1 LNASYKLGLRIV
13 VATVAVAAFLSLLVP
28 PPRPPARA
36 SEALEGMFPPLPA
49 FELTE
54 RSGRPF
60 GSKDLANEVWIAG
73 FIFTRCQASCPRIS
87 ATMKSVQA
95 DLEES
100 AAGVKLVSLTVDPE
114 HDTPEILSKYA
125 DTFGAT
131 PGRWFFLTGPHD
143 TLFTLIRDGFRLAVG
158 AADPSDPNY
167 SLMSI
172 SHSSKLALVDRGNRV
187 VGLYDAD
194 NHDEIARLL
203 DRARKLERDQGW
215 VRRLPAVNAGL
226 NAVSTVLLLAAWLAI
241 LARYWRT
248 HIGLM
253 AAALVVSAAFL
264 ACYLVYHSKI
274 GGGTPFPGQ
283 GGLRWAYFTVL
294 ISHVVLAAAVVPLIV
309 MAVVRGIRRQWER
322 HARIAA
328 VTLPVWLYV
337 SVTGVVVY
345 VMLYQL
351 PHATGGS

>member
-28 PPRPPARA
+28 PPRPTVRA
-36 SEALEGMFPPLPA
+36 SQALEGLLPPLPA

-60 GSKDLANEVWIAG
+60 GSRDLAGEVWIAG

-87 ATMKSVQA
+87 ATMKSIQT
-95 DLEES
+95 DLE
-100 AAGVKLVSLTVDPE
+100 ADAPGVKLVSFTVDPE
-114 HDTPEILSKYA
+114 HDTPEVLAKYA
-125 DTFGAT
+125 QGLGAE
-131 PGRWFFLTGPHD
+131 PDRWFFLAGPEPK
-143 TLFTLIRDGFRLAVG
+143 LYALIRDGFRLAVG

-172 SHSSKLALVDRGNRV
+172 SHSSKLALVDRGNRL
-187 VGLYDAD
+187 VGLYNAEDPA
-194 NHDEIARLL
+194 EVSQLL
-203 DRARKLERDQGW
+203 IRARALERAW
-215 VRRLPAVNAGL
+215 VQRLPAVNAGL
-226 NAVSTVLLLAAWLAI
+226 NAAATVLLLAAWLAV
-241 LARYWRT
+241 LSGRWRL

-253 AAALVVSAAFL
+253 TVALVVSAAFL
-264 ACYLVYHSKI
+264 GCYLVYHALI
-274 GGGTPFPGQ
+274 GGGTPFRGT
-283 GGLRWAYFTVL
+283 GGIRWAYFTVL

-309 MAVVRGIRRQWER
+309 MAVYRGVRRQWER

-345 VMLYQL
+345 FMLYRLL
-351 PHATGGS
+351 PTS